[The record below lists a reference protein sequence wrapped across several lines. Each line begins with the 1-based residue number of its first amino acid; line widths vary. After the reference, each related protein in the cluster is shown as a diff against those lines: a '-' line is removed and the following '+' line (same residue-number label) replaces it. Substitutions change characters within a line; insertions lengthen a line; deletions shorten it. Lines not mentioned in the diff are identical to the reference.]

1 MTSLD
6 ISATT
11 SLHLKKDQPSGLTG
25 KNDDGEARGQAW
37 QREMERAQMES
48 WLSHSVVGHKPSTG
62 ATLLSPAVAATPA
75 ATTSAAAPS
84 GDETITSGGADTAPV
99 LVSPGSA
106 SAGTAQA
113 AQHDAGPSL
122 HARTRGVPAQT
133 NPTAA
138 LPELPAQQQRPSLP
152 PTASPRAKEV
162 VASHPPHWP
171 PPGLAVAASVHA
183 PQQSAP
189 PVDGGAAIAES
200 PQVTDG
206 GSSAAPMSFNAAGL
220 TQALQAFGTIEA
232 STEPASIAA
241 DSRVPPGAE
250 LGKLRGLSR
259 AEQAIAVAAGRAAEP
274 PRGFSVATA
283 VHADLSLQS
292 HAPDQRTLGPADR
305 PAKSAHG
312 RPGANAAA
320 EPIRVHADWSEEGV
334 RVWLGMDSGAL
345 DSLEQITTQ
354 LHAWLNAQ
362 GLRLRSL
369 SCNGQTLSEDPVLPE
384 VLDDA
389 ESSESAGVT
398 PEPIAKELP

>member
-6 ISATT
+6 ISAATA
-11 SLHLKKDQPSGLTG
+11 LHLKKDQPSGLTG

-48 WLSHSVVGHKPSTG
+48 WLSHGVVGHAPSAG
-62 ATLLSPAVAATPA
+62 ATLLPSAVAATPA
-75 ATTSAAAPS
+75 VTESAGAPP
-84 GDETITSGGADTAPV
+84 GDETATSGLEDTAPAS
-99 LVSPGSA
+99 VSPEAA

-113 AQHDAGPSL
+113 AEHGAGRNIP
-122 HARTRGVPAQT
+122 ARARSVARQT
-133 NPTAA
+133 DPTAA
-138 LPELPAQQQRPSLP
+138 LADPPAQQQRPSLP

-162 VASHPPHWP
+162 VASHAPHWP
-171 PPGLAVAASVHA
+171 PRGLAVAASVHA

-189 PVDGGAAIAES
+189 PVEGGAAIPES
-200 PQVTDG
+200 PQQVTVG
-206 GSSAAPMSFNAAGL
+206 ASRAAPMSFDAAGL
-220 TQALQAFGTIEA
+220 TQALQAFGTIGA

-241 DSRVPPGAE
+241 EVPPGPE
-250 LGKLRGLSR
+250 LEKLRGLSR
-259 AEQAIAVAAGRAAEP
+259 AEQAIALAAGRTAEP
-274 PRGFSVATA
+274 PRGLSVATA
-283 VHADLSLQS
+283 VHADLSLQP

-305 PAKSAHG
+305 PAKPPHG
-312 RPGANAAA
+312 PGASAAA
-320 EPIRVHADWSEEGV
+320 EPIRVHADWSEDGV
-334 RVWLGMDSGAL
+334 RVWLGMDSAAL

-369 SCNGQTLSEDPVLPE
+369 SCNGQSLSEDPVLPE

-389 ESSESAGVT
+389 ESGEAAGVT

>member
-1 MTSLD
+1 
-6 ISATT
+6 
-11 SLHLKKDQPSGLTG
+11 
-25 KNDDGEARGQAW
+25 
-37 QREMERAQMES
+37 
-48 WLSHSVVGHKPSTG
+48 
-62 ATLLSPAVAATPA
+62 
-75 ATTSAAAPS
+75 
-84 GDETITSGGADTAPV
+84 
-99 LVSPGSA
+99 
-106 SAGTAQA
+106 
-113 AQHDAGPSL
+113 
-122 HARTRGVPAQT
+122 
-133 NPTAA
+133 
-138 LPELPAQQQRPSLP
+138 
-152 PTASPRAKEV
+152 
-162 VASHPPHWP
+162 
-171 PPGLAVAASVHA
+171 
-183 PQQSAP
+183 
-189 PVDGGAAIAES
+189 
-200 PQVTDG
+200 
-206 GSSAAPMSFNAAGL
+206 MSFDAAGL

-241 DSRVPPGAE
+241 DSRVPHGGE

-274 PRGFSVATA
+274 PRGLSVATA
-283 VHADLSLQS
+283 VHADLSLQPQ
-292 HAPDQRTLGPADR
+292 APDQRTLGPTDR

-369 SCNGQTLSEDPVLPE
+369 SCNGQTLSEDPLLPD
-384 VLDDA
+384 VLDDG